1 MFLASSDITKTN
13 QNLQK
18 ILSNADKQIF
28 SLLLNVLP
36 TNEELQLQEQQNEL
50 KECLNS
56 WSENVRPSLYQTNED
71 LLSISNSFASF
82 YNIFFEN
89 AQKLENNPSAKQL
102 LSQGLT
108 IFLST
113 LKTKENNLQKAV
125 HSLSLF
131 AQTLTTNQSNIN
143 NALQNQNQHSAEIL
157 LLNQNLQNLN
167 EKILESAATLGE
179 LHQSTLSLISS
190 YEEVINYL
198 NDEVSAPE
206 KSKTMIRLLEEA
218 REDWKTVAIDCN
230 EIRCNLLSNK

>member
-28 SLLLNVLP
+28 SLLLNVFP

-50 KECLNS
+50 KECLKS

-82 YNIFFEN
+82 YNIFLEN
-89 AQKLENNPSAKQL
+89 AQKLENNSSAKQL
-102 LSQGLT
+102 LSQGLS

-131 AQTLTTNQSNIN
+131 EQTLTTSQSNIN
-143 NALQNQNQHSAEIL
+143 NTLQNQNQHHAEIL
-157 LLNQNLQNLN
+157 LLNQNLQKLN
-167 EKILESAATLGE
+167 EKILDSTATLGE

-206 KSKTMIRLLEEA
+206 KSKTMISLLEAA

-230 EIRCNLLSNK
+230 EIRRNLLSNK